1 MHLAQVHL
9 EPDLQEQQD
18 DAHLCDT
25 GSMIPVLTPAEMAE
39 VDRSAPEPVEEL
51 VLRAAAALARS
62 VVELLGGTY
71 GRRVV
76 VVAGP
81 GNNGSDGRVAAQL
94 LERRGV
100 RCTVVDAAA
109 APAVLPSCDLVV
121 DAAFGTGFRGEYQ
134 FPDPDGAPVL
144 AVDVPSG
151 VSGLTGTVG
160 GSPAHALATVTFAA
174 LKPGLLLGEGPAYSG
189 VVQVADIGLDVSS
202 ASVHL
207 VEDADVVE
215 WVPDR
220 AADAHKWRH
229 AAAVVAGSPGMTGA
243 AVLSAAAAL
252 RAGAGY
258 VRLTV
263 PGAEGPAPGV
273 PVEVVEHH
281 AAVGDHE
288 AVLDG
293 LSRFAALVV
302 GPGLGRTAAAQGL
315 VQALVARADLP
326 LVLDGDGL
334 RLLGDDPAEVL
345 SARTA
350 PTVLTPHD
358 AEFEALAGSPPG
370 DDRLAATRELAT
382 RSGCTVLLKGPT
394 TVVAGPDGTA
404 LLVRAG
410 DQRLA
415 TAGTG
420 DVLSGTVA
428 ALLALGA
435 PPLRA
440 AAAGAHLH
448 GRAAL
453 LGPARGLVA
462 SDVVDLLPVAWE
474 HLAGP
479 GSTDAPA

>member
-1 MHLAQVHL
+1 
-9 EPDLQEQQD
+9 
-18 DAHLCDT
+18 
-25 GSMIPVLTPAEMAE
+25 MIPVLTPAEMAE

-81 GNNGSDGRVAAQL
+81 GNNGNDGRVAARL

-100 RCTVVDAAA
+100 RCTVVAAST
-109 APAVLPSCDLVV
+109 APAVLPPCDLVV

-151 VSGLTGTVG
+151 VSGLTGAVG
-160 GSPAHALATVTFAA
+160 GSPAHACATVTFAA
-174 LKPGLLLGEGPAYSG
+174 LKPGLLLGGGPAYSG
-189 VVQVADIGLDVSS
+189 VVQLADIGLDVSS
-202 ASVHL
+202 ASVYL
-207 VEDADVVE
+207 VEDADVVG

-229 AAAVVAGSPGMTGA
+229 AVAVVAGSPGMTGA

-263 PGAEGPAPGV
+263 PGADGPVPGA
-273 PVEVVEHH
+273 PVEVVEHR
-281 AAVGDHE
+281 AAAGDPE
-288 AVLDG
+288 AVLDD

-302 GPGLGRTAAAQGL
+302 GPGLGRTAAAHGL

-334 RLLGDDPAEVL
+334 RLLGEDPTGVL

-350 PTVLTPHD
+350 PTVVTPHD
-358 AEFEALAGSPPG
+358 AEFEALAGAPP
-370 DDRLAATRELAT
+370 DADRLAVVRALAT
-382 RSGCTVLLKGPT
+382 RTGCTVLLKGPT
-394 TVVAGPDGTA
+394 TVVADPDGAT

-448 GRAAL
+448 GTAAR

-462 SDVVDLLPVAWE
+462 SDVVDLLPDAWE

-479 GSTDAPA
+479 GSPAAPA